1 MQLPAVQDIQ
11 SPKLFSSDNNMDPWS
26 VPVQQQMH
34 DQINCKK
41 SPTGSLPPA
50 VPLAITRTFRP
61 WTHTSDDS
69 YIYQLSLVVG
79 TATVSF
85 LLLRFFV
92 FFFIL
97 LHVCCTACR
106 LTARTDRGAQQRFY
120 STPGVIFFQP
130 SGFSLLCSS
139 FDFSRVQYLFAS
151 LLLICL
157 PIHTVHFLWFVCFHI
172 IFITL
177 NFVDDR
183 VVTISS

>member
-85 LLLRFFV
+85 LLLRFF
-92 FFFIL
+92 FFFSF
-97 LHVCCTACR
+97 CCMFVVLPVASPPEPI
-106 LTARTDRGAQQRFY
+106 GAHDSD
-120 STPGVIFFQP
+120 STVRPG
-130 SGFSLLCSS
+130 
-139 FDFSRVQYLFAS
+139 
-151 LLLICL
+151 
-157 PIHTVHFLWFVCFHI
+157 
-172 IFITL
+172 
-177 NFVDDR
+177 
-183 VVTISS
+183 